1 MYDNTRVTGGFVA
14 VQPVVL
20 KGKGIITF
28 GGNIK
33 MGVQNSP
40 LFYNTYVYIEARTE
54 QSQISFG
61 KNTYINNSFSLVSEK
76 KITIGD
82 DVLIGYNCNISDSN
96 FHDLNKNNRTN
107 TDPNPK
113 QVIIENN
120 VFIGN
125 NVTVLKGVTIGE
137 NSIVATGA
145 IVTKSF
151 PKDVIIGGCPAKII
165 GEVN

>member
-1 MYDNTRVTGGFVA
+1 
-14 VQPVVL
+14 
-20 KGKGIITF
+20 
-28 GGNIK
+28 
-33 MGVQNSP
+33 
-40 LFYNTYVYIEARTE
+40 
-54 QSQISFG
+54 
-61 KNTYINNSFSLVSEK
+61 
-76 KITIGD
+76 
-82 DVLIGYNCNISDSN
+82 
-96 FHDLNKNNRTN
+96 
-107 TDPNPK
+107 
-113 QVIIENN
+113 